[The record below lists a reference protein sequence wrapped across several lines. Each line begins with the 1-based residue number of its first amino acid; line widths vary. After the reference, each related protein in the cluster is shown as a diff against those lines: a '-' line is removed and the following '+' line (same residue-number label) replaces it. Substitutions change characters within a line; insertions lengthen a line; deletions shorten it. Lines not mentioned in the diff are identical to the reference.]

1 MNITGYKKHLQE
13 MIYILEKAKE
23 KDRGTIKIN
32 KLERSIISCNKKIK
46 ELQIKR
52 KEKLKHRKK
61 RFRSTMVKG
70 RRRTFAKKKRGKRK
84 NKK

>member
-1 MNITGYKKHLQE
+1 
-13 MIYILEKAKE
+13 MIYILKKAKE
-23 KDRGTIKIN
+23 KDKETIKIN

-46 ELQIKR
+46 ELQIER
-52 KEKLKHRKK
+52 VSKLKSRKK
-61 RFRSTMVKG
+61 RFLGTMVKG